1 MCVQK
6 CVYKF
11 ADARIYDMYICIF
24 YLLIQ
29 NSMHLFSK
37 LFLHLRDIIYRSA
50 AVITGFV
57 PRFYAI
63 TEIE

>member
-1 MCVQK
+1 MCKNV
-6 CVYKF
+6 C
-11 ADARIYDMYICIF
+11 IYLQMHEYMICIYVY

-37 LFLHLRDIIYRSA
+37 LFLRLRDIIDRSA
-50 AVITGFV
+50 TVITGFV